1 MTGSGC
7 KVIKKERTGD
17 IAHFVLQVD
26 YSGFSTINPQR
37 FGQKYVG
44 KVRGTTEACCL
55 NLPLMLTCMNL
66 FDNFVRS
73 QTLKIFSFSQ
83 NQQRNARLQEVF
95 LFF

>member
-7 KVIKKERTGD
+7 KVIKKERAGD

-44 KVRGTTEACCL
+44 KVL
-55 NLPLMLTCMNL
+55 WYY
-66 FDNFVRS
+66 
-73 QTLKIFSFSQ
+73 
-83 NQQRNARLQEVF
+83 
-95 LFF
+95 